1 MTLAAIG
8 TGETPRAAYQ
18 GDVILLKAIVR
29 HGMISYED
37 GDVLQSEAGW
47 RPTARQETAVEND
60 LKSYPVH
67 IVTFYRTGNGSVS
80 YKYEKL
86 KPSARTVDRGWCSI
100 IEACCF
106 CVWSFMVARWKRMV
120 AACWSFMVA
129 CWEHTVAACLSFM
142 VACWEQS
149 VAACWSFRVAC
160 CKRVVAACWRCM
172 VACWR
177 CTVAF
182 WGRMVACCRNVVHRF
197 WNIYG

>member
-80 YKYEKL
+80 YKYEKV

-100 IEACCF
+100 IGACCF
-106 CVWSFMVARWKRMV
+106 CVWSFMVA
-120 AACWSFMVA
+120 CWSFMVA
-129 CWEHTVAACLSFM
+129 CWKRMVAACRRCM
-142 VACWEQS
+142 AG
-149 VAACWSFRVAC
+149 
-160 CKRVVAACWRCM
+160 CWRCM
-172 VACWR
+172 IDFR
-177 CTVAF
+177 ELI
-182 WGRMVACCRNVVHRF
+182 VACCRNVVHCF
-197 WNIYG
+197 GNIWGWFRGR